1 MQLTNDSITIS
12 HLTWAMGTKGP
23 AKRVLIS
30 VGSKSSHLSQAWD
43 RPEEMIK
50 MALSLLEKEMKLSPN
65 YPTDV
70 LYVARERWGIRTH
83 VVFDIFNTVYDP
95 DAAHLEGQ
103 NDLPVIGVF
112 FTRGD
117 AVTVSDAGLPVAN
130 RVNKEIRDIHDL
142 EGPKAAS
149 HGQMKGSSIR

>member
-1 MQLTNDSITIS
+1 
-12 HLTWAMGTKGP
+12 
-23 AKRVLIS
+23 
-30 VGSKSSHLSQAWD
+30 
-43 RPEEMIK
+43 
-50 MALSLLEKEMKLSPN
+50 MKLSPN

-142 EGPKAAS
+142 EGP
-149 HGQMKGSSIR
+149 GSRPPFSIDHANGNIPTYPKPRVTGR